1 MMNRL
6 RSRSPH
12 TPDPMASGPRTVAG
26 LVAFALAMALVVVTL
41 LAPLIGSGV
50 IAGIMLV
57 GVGRAV
63 Y

>member
-1 MMNRL
+1 
-6 RSRSPH
+6 
-12 TPDPMASGPRTVAG
+12 

-41 LAPLIGSGV
+41 LSPLIGGGV
-50 IAGIMLV
+50 IAGTMLV

>member
-1 MMNRL
+1 
-6 RSRSPH
+6 
-12 TPDPMASGPRTVAG
+12 